1 MKLKSLL
8 LGSAAVFVAVSG
20 ARAADAII
28 VEPEP
33 VEYVR
38 VCDVY
43 GPGYYYIPGTETCL
57 KFAGQ
62 LRVTY
67 DTKVTDHDEDL
78 TNHSTSY
85 RFRFHVYADNETEYG
100 RLSSWV
106 RYTSGG
112 FNMGN
117 VANSG
122 GAIAGGADTN
132 AVFIDNAVISLG
144 GFRVGRLSD
153 SYWDNTGGAFFTNGT
168 IVGVVTNGGSSFGF
182 YGATAAWF
190 ADYTWAANGWTV
202 TVGVQDPSN
211 DSVFANNTASPAI
224 STIGRPDVY
233 AGVTYA
239 TSGLEVRGVVAWDSG
254 TTIVG
259 NTNGG
264 LAWKAGFTY
273 DFGNGWMLGGWYG
286 SDSGD
291 TDYIGGH
298 LWGVTASW
306 KLADNWKLAG
316 YYTEFDDQ
324 IKGGTAQQYG
334 AELRWDI
341 VTGLDMTV
349 GYEKLI
355 GDSTNSMLSGADS
368 SDAFRVALTR
378 RF

>member
-168 IVGVVTNGGSSFGF
+168 TNPNTFAF
-182 YGATAAWF
+182 YGGTGAWF

-202 TVGVQDPSN
+202 TVGVQDPTN
-211 DSVFANNTASPAI
+211 DSVMNNSGPTFV
-224 STIGRPDVY
+224 STIGRPDLY

-254 TTIVG
+254 TGKGGGVTTG
-259 NTNGG
+259 NGG

-273 DFGNGWMLGGWYG
+273 DFGNGWNLGAWYG
-286 SDSGD
+286 DDHGD
-291 TDYIGGH
+291 TDYIGGS

-316 YYTEFDDQ
+316 YYSEFDPAGAVGATQ
-324 IKGGTAQQYG
+324 AYG

-349 GYEKLI
+349 GYEKTLPD
-355 GDSTNSMLSGADS
+355 GGAS
-368 SDAFRVALTR
+368 IDAFRLALTR

>member
-67 DTKVTDHDEDL
+67 DTLVDDH
-78 TNHSTSY
+78 NANSSSHSDSY

-112 FNMGN
+112 QSFTT
-117 VANSG
+117 ASG
-122 GAIAGGADTN
+122 AFSRAGGADTN
-132 AVFIDNAVISLG
+132 TVFIDNAVISLG

-273 DFGNGWMLGGWYG
+273 DFGNGWNLGAWYG
-286 SDSGD
+286 DDHGD
-291 TDYIGGH
+291 TDYIGGS

-324 IKGGTAQQYG
+324 INGGTAQQYG

-349 GYEKLI
+349 GYEKTLPD
-355 GDSTNSMLSGADS
+355 GGAS
-368 SDAFRVALTR
+368 IDAFRLALTR